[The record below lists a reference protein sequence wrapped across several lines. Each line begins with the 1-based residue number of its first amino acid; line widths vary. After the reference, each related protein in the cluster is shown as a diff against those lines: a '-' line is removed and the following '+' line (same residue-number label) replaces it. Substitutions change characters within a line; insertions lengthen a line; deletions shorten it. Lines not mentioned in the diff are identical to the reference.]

1 MSTMTKN
8 EKNQAVINFEI
19 SKEAMD
25 AATGA
30 VFQRNRGK
38 YAIPGFR
45 KGKAPRKMVEQYYGA
60 GVFFEDAFNDVFPSF
75 YEAAVKEHELE
86 PVFRNNI

>member
-1 MSTMTKN
+1 MSTMVKN
-8 EKNQAVINFEI
+8 EKNQAVISLEI

-25 AATGA
+25 AATSA
-30 VFQRNRGK
+30 VFQKNKGR

-60 GVFFEDAFNDVFPSF
+60 GVFFEDAFN
-75 YEAAVKEHELE
+75 
-86 PVFRNNI
+86 